1 MHVEYFERHRFS
13 ERAIVKRLKL
23 EFLSAVFPPE
33 RVPFFTFLSGGNVDL
48 PVNVFAGD
56 AAMRAGNRVNGL
68 VAAESLAAVDACPCA
83 IAQRSISHNGRVL
96 RHRSKRS
103 ERRLNYE
110 RFYQGQPA
118 SPNKEGVPKA
128 SA

>member
-1 MHVEYFERHRFS
+1 MLHQLRAARTAQTNQDRTFNLHVEYFERHRFS

-33 RVPFFTFLSGGNVDL
+33 SVPFFTFLSGGNVDL

-68 VAAESLAAVDACPCA
+68 VAAESLAAVDAYPRA
-83 IAQRSISHNGRVL
+83 IAQRSMSHNGRYL
-96 RHRSKRS
+96 RHPSATKRTM
-103 ERRLNYE
+103 
-110 RFYQGQPA
+110 
-118 SPNKEGVPKA
+118 
-128 SA
+128 